1 MKSKF
6 SFTVVSSSTIDHA
19 RSEDT
24 CLPVLASLRGM
35 KWSTNT
41 AHRTLGTEIATI
53 YVGPKRK
60 AFKIHKKL
68 LCDRS
73 DYFSKAFNS
82 RFQEA
87 NGEMHCPEDDPTAF
101 GHLVNYFYRNAVPQL
116 PSKDAPDN
124 EHSEFYEG
132 LSQLFFL
139 AEKLC
144 MNELSNKTMDT
155 IQDYQRVHNKYV
167 TFEGLTI
174 IYRNTH
180 ENSKFRMYGL
190 LSSLRV
196 VLGRKIT
203 ENDLT
208 KAEKIISQV
217 PDIAKDYLLFQMKNA
232 GSLKANKLVNPGIR
246 GSSRGYEKCFF
257 HTHAEGEICHLGVS
271 KRQLQAPKASALASA
286 K

>member
-6 SFTVVSSSTIDHA
+6 SFTVVSSSTTDHA

-208 KAEKIISQV
+208 KAEKIIS
-217 PDIAKDYLLFQMKNA
+217 LSF
-232 GSLKANKLVNPGIR
+232 
-246 GSSRGYEKCFF
+246 
-257 HTHAEGEICHLGVS
+257 VS
-271 KRQLQAPKASALASA
+271 NEECWVVES
-286 K
+286 